1 MLIPLD
7 NSLEPLKDAF
17 NRSRGTRRFLTLLS
31 PT

>member
-17 NRSRGTRRFLTLLS
+17 NRGRGIRRFLTLLS